1 MQTRTALPLLALT
14 LLSTACVSKAERD
27 RQAARAD
34 SAQALADRRTALLTT
49 LTAQKDSIATVLD
62 DANSFVAKIDESMS
76 RVKGLPRPKRAKQES
91 IAAEQIQARKDM
103 LARVDAL
110 VARAQRTAR
119 ELEEARKKEATL
131 LAENSALRD
140 SLAAQGAEVA
150 RLVAQLE
157 AQAKT
162 ITELETRLATLDQT
176 LNEARAAYAKAY
188 YVIGT
193 EKELEREGIVVKEG
207 GANLLVHRFGRTVVP
222 ARALDPAKFHAIDTR
237 EVTEIPV
244 PDPKREY
251 RIVSRHSLDDAK
263 VEQREG
269 TSFKGAIHIA
279 DAEKFWGPSRYLII
293 VQR

>member
-1 MQTRTALPLLALT
+1 MQTRTAFPLLALA

-34 SAQALADRRTALLTT
+34 SAQALANRRSALLAA
-49 LTAQKDSIATVLD
+49 LTAQKDSITTVLD

-76 RVKGLPRPKRAKQES
+76 RVKGLPRPKRAAQEN
-91 IAAEQIQARKDM
+91 IAAGQIQARKDM

-110 VARAQRTAR
+110 VERAQRTAR
-119 ELEEARKKEATL
+119 ELEAARKKEAAL

-157 AQAKT
+157 TQAKT
-162 ITELETRLATLDQT
+162 IAELETRLATLDQT

-207 GANLLVHRFGRTVVP
+207 GTNLLVHRFGRTVVP
-222 ARALDPAKFHAIDTR
+222 ARHLDPGKFHAIDVR
-237 EVTEIPV
+237 EVSEIPV

-263 VEQREG
+263 VERREG
-269 TSFKGAIHIA
+269 TSFKGALHIA

-293 VQR
+293 VQQ